1 MLLPPSSTKLR
12 THRSLNKD
20 PPLRR
25 PSRAACSASVSH
37 LSAISMKRDLCSE
50 VRAASANRMHSAA
63 LLRNWSKLGTSASI
77 CIDMGTDRVNRQ
89 RFVIPRSKFE
99 SAFGGPGLIFF
110 NGLQKSIEAKA
121 ASNSGT
127 ISGSSVTNRANRNAV
142 GERSGFVGAVSN
154 QAK

>member
-1 MLLPPSSTKLR
+1 
-12 THRSLNKD
+12 
-20 PPLRR
+20 
-25 PSRAACSASVSH
+25 VSH
-37 LSAISMKRDLCSE
+37 DHMQVEEEVTEFVRSGSGSAM
-50 VRAASANRMHSAA
+50 
-63 LLRNWSKLGTSASI
+63 
-77 CIDMGTDRVNRQ
+77 
-89 RFVIPRSKFE
+89 
-99 SAFGGPGLIFF
+99 SAFGGQGLIFF